1 MKMEKNHQ
9 AVINENEEKKT
20 KKEKKKEK
28 NKIKEEKT
36 KNLQKGMMNVAQT
49 TRVDLSILSS
59 AVRMSHANHA
69 KMK

>member
-1 MKMEKNHQ
+1 MEKNHQ

-36 KNLQKGMMNVAQT
+36 KNQRGMMNVAQT

>member
-1 MKMEKNHQ
+1 MKKEKNHQ

-20 KKEKKKEK
+20 RKEKRKEK

-36 KNLQKGMMNVAQT
+36 KNQKGMMNVAQT
-49 TRVDLSILSS
+49 TQVDLSILSS